1 MGAGL
6 PSNVVINLEDLA
18 AKFSEGDVVDIP
30 AIEGKRIFNLSG
42 RESRLG
48 LKVLGEGELPFA
60 LTIKA
65 ERFSKSALAKIEAA
79 GGTAEVIPKKAKWTR
94 KAAKA
99 AGKSK

>member
-6 PSNVVINLEDLA
+6 PSNNVINLESLA
-18 AKFSEGDVVDIP
+18 EKFAEGDVVTLA
-30 AIEGKRIFNLSG
+30 AIEEKRIFNLSG

-60 LTIKA
+60 LTIRA

-79 GGTAEVIPKKAKWTR
+79 GGKAEIIPVKAKWTR

>member
-6 PSNVVINLEDLA
+6 PDNVVVNLTDLA
-18 AKFSEGDVVDIP
+18 EKFAEGDTVNL
-30 AIEGKRIFNLSG
+30 ASIEGKRIFNLSG

-48 LKVLGEGELPFA
+48 LKILGDGELPFA
-60 LTIKA
+60 LTIQA
-65 ERFSKSALAKIEAA
+65 EKFSKSALAKIEAA
-79 GGTAEVIPKKAKWTR
+79 GGTCQTLPKKAKWTR